1 MGRKNRTDGQLK
13 FLIPTLLFLYFY
25 FKCVSAELLIWAFYF
40 NCPPARAACP
50 YLTVIWRD
58 GTTPERQNNVCNVAP
73 EDRTNC
79 GYGGIDETRC
89 LQRGCCYDNSIHG
102 TVWCFFKKGNEWKQ
116 NLTKRNTDKNKALL
130 IYRVQGER
138 PYYPSEQL
146 LPRGVRGDQW
156 NLRRQI
162 RVPTSGWRHVSKDRC
177 FHNHIECP

>member
-50 YLTVIWRD
+50 YLTVTWRD
-58 GTTPERQNNVCNVAP
+58 GTTPESQNNVCNVAP

-79 GYGGIDETRC
+79 GYAGIDEARC

-102 TVWCFFKKGNEWKQ
+102 TIWCFFKKGDEWKQ
-116 NLTKRNTDKNKALL
+116 NLTKRNTDKNKTLWT
-130 IYRVQGER
+130 YRVQGER

-146 LPRGVRGDQW
+146 LPRGVRGDQPE
-156 NLRRQI
+156 LRRQI
-162 RVPTSGWRHVSKDRC
+162 RVPTSGWGHVSAGAV
-177 FHNHIECP
+177 